1 MELLFCDIY
10 KAFIDACDELIKEN
24 DHLLEHFRFA
34 TYFGDIR
41 DLKAKD
47 SAFVSPA
54 NCYGSMNG
62 GIDLIYNQDM
72 FPNIQKVV
80 MEKIGRSE
88 RRMVLKR
95 SFDDL
100 PKGAL
105 LPYLPIGE
113 AIITPLTE
121 YDMYET
127 CYLISAPTMEV
138 PMDIQGT
145 DHPYKCFMAILN
157 EVKQHNDKNEHQI
170 KTIICPGLGTG
181 IGGIPAKESAKQI
194 FDALN
199 NYVSKN

>member
-1 MELLFCDIY
+1 VN
-10 KAFIDACDELIKEN
+10 DA
-24 DHLLEHFRFA
+24 
-34 TYFGDIR
+34 
-41 DLKAKD
+41 
-47 SAFVSPA
+47 AFVSPA
-54 NCYGSMNG
+54 NDYLSYGG

-72 FPNIQKVV
+72 FPDIQKVV

-88 RRMVLKR
+88 RRMILKR

-121 YDMYET
+121 YDRYKT
-127 CYLISAPTMEV
+127 CYLISVPTMEF

-157 EVKQHNDKNEHQI
+157 VVKQHNDKNKHQI

-181 IGGIPAKESAKQI
+181 VGGISAKESAIQI

-199 NYVSKN
+199 EYVSKN